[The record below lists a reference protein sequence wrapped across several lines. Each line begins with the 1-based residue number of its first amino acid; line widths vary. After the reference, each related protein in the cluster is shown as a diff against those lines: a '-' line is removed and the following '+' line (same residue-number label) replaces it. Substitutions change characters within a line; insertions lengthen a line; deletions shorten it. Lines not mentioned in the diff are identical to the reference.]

1 MKPIIILLICASLWA
16 GEQSPAEQAI
26 AAATEALEQ
35 NPKRVE
41 SHNALAMALAR
52 RARETADTSYYD
64 RAEAALAAS
73 LKIEPGNFEAR
84 KIQAWL
90 LLGKHRFGDALKL
103 STALNREAADDVMVY
118 GLMADAHAELGNYSQ
133 AEEAVQWML
142 NIGRGSIPGLTR
154 AAHLRELFGDIQG
167 ALELMLTAYQ
177 RLSPSENE
185 ERAWVLTH
193 MAHLEL
199 VNGRYEQAS
208 KLAGEALQLFP
219 DYHYAL
225 AQLAKVRASQGK
237 FAEAAALL
245 RKRYDAAPHPENLYE
260 LAAALKAA
268 GRNKEAR
275 ESFAEFEKAARA
287 EMESWDNANRELIF
301 YYTDH
306 AGNPEEALRVAR
318 LEITRRRDVYT
329 LDAYAWALY
338 KNRKTAEARQ
348 QMETA
353 LAVGV
358 RDPNI
363 LKHARVIGVELAEI
377 H

>member
-1 MKPIIILLICASLWA
+1 MKSITILLICTGLWA

-26 AAATEALEQ
+26 ASAREAVAKS
-35 NPKRVE
+35 PKRVE

-64 RAEAALAAS
+64 QAEAALATS
-73 LKIEPGNFEAR
+73 LKLEPRNFEAR

-90 LLGKHRFGDALKL
+90 LLGKHRFADALKL
-103 STALNREAADDVMVY
+103 ATELNREAADDVMVY
-118 GLMADAHAELGNYSQ
+118 GLLADAHVELGNYSQ
-133 AEEAVQWML
+133 AEEAAQWML
-142 NIGRGSIPGLTR
+142 NIGRSSVPGLTR
-154 AAHLRELFGDIQG
+154 AAHLRELFGDIGG
-167 ALELMLTAYQ
+167 ALELMLSAFQ
-177 RLSPSENE
+177 RLALNENE
-185 ERAWVLTH
+185 ERAWVLTQ

-199 VNGRYEQAS
+199 VNGRKGQAS
-208 KLAGEALQLFP
+208 KLAGEALRLFP
-219 DYHYAL
+219 EYHYAL
-225 AQLAKVRASQGK
+225 AQLAKIRASEGK
-237 FAEAAALL
+237 PNEAVALL
-245 RKRYDAAPHPENLYE
+245 RKRYDTAPHPENLYE

-318 LEITRRRDVYT
+318 LEIARRRDVYT
-329 LDAYAWALY
+329 LDAYAWALH
-338 KNRKTAEARQ
+338 KNRKAAEARR
-348 QMETA
+348 QMAAA

-363 LKHARVIGVELAEI
+363 LKHARVIGVELAGI